1 MRELPGIAA
10 AQTAGMTPYRT
21 AWAALCC
28 LSAVATVSHAAGA
41 VTNESISVRDDTAA
55 TLTFVR
61 PPLRIVS
68 LAPGAT
74 EMLFAIGAGER
85 VVGTSRYSDQPD
97 AARRIPRIGDVAA
110 LDYERILA
118 LRPDVVIVWQG
129 GNPAAQVARLEK
141 LRLPLYRQRVS
152 SLRDLPA
159 SLQRIGDL
167 TGQRGAAARSAAQ
180 LTRRLDALRT
190 QFATARRLRV
200 FLQIWDRPLYTVG
213 GRHMMTDALAMCG
226 ADSIFPELRGEAP
239 AVSIE
244 AVLARDPDV
253 IVADAPPG
261 RAAEWLA
268 EWRRYPRLRAVQAGG
283 LLPFEDPRFGML
295 GPSALDA
302 TENLCRLLDSHRR
315 RVPHTA
321 ATG

>member
-1 MRELPGIAA
+1 
-10 AQTAGMTPYRT
+10 MTPYRAT
-21 AWAALCC
+21 WAALCC
-28 LSAVATVSHAAGA
+28 LSSVATVSHAAGA
-41 VTNESISVRDDTAA
+41 VTNNSISVRDDTGA
-55 TLTFVR
+55 TLTLAR
-61 PPLRIVS
+61 SPRRIVS

-74 EMLFAIGAGER
+74 EILFAIGAGER
-85 VVGTSRYSDQPD
+85 VVGTSQFSDQPE

-129 GNPAAQVARLEK
+129 GNPAAQIVRLEQ
-141 LRLPLYRQRVS
+141 LRLPIYRQRVT

-159 SLQRIGDL
+159 SLQRLGDL
-167 TGQRGAAARSAAQ
+167 TDQRAVAARSAAQ
-180 LTRRLDALRT
+180 LTQRLDALRT

-213 GRHMMTDALAMCG
+213 GRHMMTDALALCG

-253 IVADAPPG
+253 VVADAPPG
-261 RAAEWLA
+261 RAVAWLT
-268 EWRRYPRLRAVQAGG
+268 EWRRYPRLKAVKAGA

-302 TENLCRLLDSHRR
+302 TESLCRLLNSQRI
-315 RVPHTA
+315 
-321 ATG
+321 